1 MSGSQNNCN
10 GAEGIHNFGDLC
22 KYGHIRQ
29 AKGGTRASPGTHPT
43 LETNKQTFSMKQYT
57 LETLAAANGGHILS
71 LMTLAGHSLDPHF
84 LLNKKKC
91 TVILEKKLRKRCKKL
106 RLSLS
111 LKTVTKYLITVAF
124 PFFCKGEHLGN
135 TGFENSSLKIH

>member
-1 MSGSQNNCN
+1 MEKIIELENNWDVETYKNKLENILNEMSGFPNNCN

-22 KYGHIRQ
+22 KYGHVRQ

-91 TVILEKKLRKRCKKL
+91 TVILEKK
-106 RLSLS
+106 
-111 LKTVTKYLITVAF
+111 T
-124 PFFCKGEHLGN
+124 P
-135 TGFENSSLKIH
+135 